1 MIVEV
6 IVMWMFPYK
15 YFCLFDKQK
24 IGVLHIEEAK
34 KFFALVLE
42 LDYSIPND
50 RMTFRKVMKIV
61 DLN

>member
-1 MIVEV
+1 MVR
-6 IVMWMFPYK
+6 K
-15 YFCLFDKQK
+15 YFCLFDKKK

>member
-1 MIVEV
+1 MVR
-6 IVMWMFPYK
+6 K